1 MKVLKRTKILFGMIK
16 KLFKSIEVKYG
27 DGILSLAANF
37 IQKAAFLIVAIVL
50 ARIFGANL
58 FGKYALLKQAYD
70 VLIVFILFGGDKS
83 IIYFSAINKSDGLN
97 KLLSVIKFVI
107 IIVTVFFLGSIFIR
121 DKLLENYDF
130 SYTIFF
136 LLIFASTLLINLILT
151 FIESYFIGIKSLK
164 TYFKS
169 VIISALFYLPLSFFF
184 GYKYGIIGVFLA
196 FLIHYCIQFFYI
208 YLKEGHTFN
217 KRGMIDFKNDLKQ
230 LYTFSFPIGIG
241 ELLVILT
248 AFYTSIILIKNA
260 SFEDLG
266 LYNVAM
272 RMVMFIVFIPNLL
285 NNILLSYFTISSN
298 KEKLLFKTVF
308 LNLILSGIVGLVFY
322 IFSKPIFSIIGGY
335 FEENLSEVF
344 INLILGILPF
354 CSSLVLLQYLISMN
368 KRWSY
373 LFFRF
378 LREGLTIGIF
388 SFYIKLNYEGNA
400 LLLSK
405 CFLFSNYIS
414 LILLTLFIVFNY
426 YYKKKEV
433 QINSLKP

>member
-1 MKVLKRTKILFGMIK
+1 MIK
-16 KLFKSIEVKYG
+16 KIFNNIAVKYS

-37 IQKAAFLIVAIVL
+37 IQKATFLIVTILL
-50 ARIFGANL
+50 ARVFGPNL
-58 FGKYALLKQAYD
+58 FGKYAFIKQAYD

-83 IIYFSAINKSDGLN
+83 LIYFSAINKNDGLN

-107 IIVTVFFLGSIFIR
+107 IIVSVFFLGSVFIK
-121 DKLLENYDF
+121 DELLKNYNF
-130 SYTIFF
+130 SYPIFF

-151 FIESYFIGIKSLK
+151 FIESYYIGIKSLK

-169 VIISALFYLPLSFFF
+169 VIISALFYLPLSYFL
-184 GYKYGIIGVFLA
+184 GYKFGIIGVFLA
-196 FLIHYCIQFFYI
+196 FFGHYIIQFFYV
-208 YLKEGHTFN
+208 YLKEGNSFN
-217 KRGMIDFKNDLKQ
+217 KQEVIDIKKDLRQ

-248 AFYTSIILIKNA
+248 AFYTSIVLIENA

-285 NNILLSYFTISSN
+285 NNVLLSYFTISNN
-298 KEKLLFKTVF
+298 KEKLLLKTVL

-322 IFSKPIFSIIGGY
+322 AFSKPIFSLIGGY
-335 FEENLSEVF
+335 FEENLNKVF

-354 CSSLVLLQYLISMN
+354 CSSLVLLQYLISMQ

-388 SFYIKLNYEGNA
+388 SFYIKLNFEGNA

-405 CFLFSNYIS
+405 CFLFSNYFS
-414 LILLTLFIVFNY
+414 LILLSLFIIINY
-426 YYKKKEV
+426 FYERKEH
-433 QINSLKP
+433 QINSLKA

>member
-1 MKVLKRTKILFGMIK
+1 MIK
-16 KLFKSIEVKYG
+16 KLFKSVAVKYG
-27 DGILSLAANF
+27 DGILSLTANF
-37 IQKAAFLIVAIVL
+37 IQKAAFLIVAILL
-50 ARIFGANL
+50 ARIFGPNL
-58 FGKYALLKQAYD
+58 FGKYAFLKQAYD

-83 IIYFSAINKSDGLN
+83 LIYFSAINKYDGLN

-107 IIVTVFFLGSIFIR
+107 VIVIVFFFGSIFFR
-121 DKLLENYDF
+121 DKLLENYNL
-130 SYTIFF
+130 SYNLFF
-136 LLIFASTLLINLILT
+136 LLIFALTLLINLILT

-169 VIISALFYLPLSFFF
+169 VIISALFYLPLSYFF

-196 FLIHYCIQFFYI
+196 FLVHYFIQFFYI
-208 YLKEGHTFN
+208 YFKEGYSFD
-217 KRGMIDFKNDLKQ
+217 KRGVNNIKNDLKQ

-260 SFEDLG
+260 NYEDLG

-285 NNILLSYFTISSN
+285 NNILLSYLSTSSN
-298 KEKLLFKTVF
+298 KEKFLLKTVF
-308 LNLILSGIVGLVFY
+308 LNLILSGMVGLVFY
-322 IFSKPIFSIIGGY
+322 IFSKQIFSLFGGY
-335 FEENLSEVF
+335 FEENLNEVF
-344 INLILGILPF
+344 TNLILGILPF
-354 CSSLVLLQYLISMN
+354 CSSLVLLQYLISIH

-388 SFYIKLNYEGNA
+388 SFYIKLHFQGNA
-400 LLLSK
+400 ILLSK

-414 LILLTLFIVFNY
+414 LILLTLYIIINY
-426 YYKKKEV
+426 FYERKER
-433 QINSLKP
+433 QINSLQP

>member
-1 MKVLKRTKILFGMIK
+1 MIK
-16 KLFKSIEVKYG
+16 KLFKSIVGKYG

-37 IQKAAFLIVAIVL
+37 IQKAAFLIVTILL
-50 ARIFGANL
+50 ARIFGPKL
-58 FGKYALLKQAYD
+58 FGKYALIKQAYD
-70 VLIVFILFGGDKS
+70 VLIIFILFGGDKS
-83 IIYFSAINKSDGLN
+83 LIYFSAINKNDGFK
-97 KLLSVIKFVI
+97 KLVSVIKFVI
-107 IIVTVFFLGSIFIR
+107 IIVIVFFLGSIFIR

-130 SYTIFF
+130 SYNIFF

-169 VIISALFYLPLSFFF
+169 IIISSLFYLPLSYFF
-184 GYKYGIIGVFLA
+184 GSRFGIIGVFIA
-196 FLIHYCIQFFYI
+196 FLVHYFIQLFYI
-208 YLKEGHTFN
+208 YLKEGHSFN
-217 KRGMIDFKNDLKQ
+217 KRALNDMKNDLKQ

-272 RMVMFIVFIPNLL
+272 RLVMFIVFIPNLI
-285 NNILLSYFTISSN
+285 NNILLSYFTISNN
-298 KEKLLFKTVF
+298 KEKFLLKTVF
-308 LNLILSGIVGLVFY
+308 LNLILSGLVGFVFY
-322 IFSKPIFSIIGGY
+322 IFSKQIFSLIGGY
-335 FEENLSEVF
+335 FEENLNVVF

-354 CSSLVLLQYLISMN
+354 CSSLVLLQYLISIQ

-388 SFYIKLNYEGNA
+388 SFYIGLNFEGNA

-414 LILLTLFIVFNY
+414 LILLTLFIVINYFNER
-426 YYKKKEV
+426 KKSIV
-433 QINSLKP
+433 

>member
-1 MKVLKRTKILFGMIK
+1 MIK
-16 KLFKSIEVKYG
+16 KLYKSIAVKYG
-27 DGILSLAANF
+27 DGILSLTANF
-37 IQKAAFLIVAIVL
+37 IQKAAFLIVTIIL
-50 ARIFGANL
+50 ARIFGPNL
-58 FGKYALLKQAYD
+58 FGKYAFIKQAYD

-83 IIYFSAINKSDGLN
+83 LIYFSAINKNDGLN
-97 KLLSVIKFVI
+97 KLLSVIKFII
-107 IIVTVFFLGSIFIR
+107 IIVIVFFLGSIFIK
-121 DKLLENYDF
+121 DELLKNYNF
-130 SYTIFF
+130 SYNLFF

-164 TYFKS
+164 TYFNS
-169 VIISALFYLPLSFFF
+169 VIISALFYLPLSYFL

-196 FLIHYCIQFFYI
+196 FLGHYIIQFFYI
-208 YLKEGHTFN
+208 YFKESHSFN
-217 KRGMIDFKNDLKQ
+217 KREVIDIKNDLKQ

-248 AFYTSIILIKNA
+248 AFYTSIVLIKNA
-260 SFEDLG
+260 SFEDLA

-272 RMVMFIVFIPNLL
+272 RMVMFVVFIPNLL
-285 NNILLSYFTISSN
+285 NNILLSYLSISNN
-298 KEKLLFKTVF
+298 KEKFLLKTVF
-308 LNLILSGIVGLVFY
+308 LNLILSGMVGLIFY
-322 IFSKPIFSIIGGY
+322 VFSKPIFSLIGGY
-335 FEENLSEVF
+335 FEENLNEVF

-354 CSSLVLLQYLISMN
+354 CSSLVLLQYLISMQ

-388 SFYIKLNYEGNA
+388 SFYIKLNFVGNA

-426 YYKKKEV
+426 YYNRKER
-433 QINSLKP
+433 QIESVKL

>member
-1 MKVLKRTKILFGMIK
+1 MIK
-16 KLFKSIEVKYG
+16 KLFKSVTVKYG

-37 IQKAAFLIVAIVL
+37 IQKASFLIVTILL
-50 ARIFGANL
+50 ARIFGPNL
-58 FGKYALLKQAYD
+58 FGKYAFIKQAYD

-83 IIYFSAINKSDGLN
+83 LIYFSAINSNDGLN

-107 IIVTVFFLGSIFIR
+107 LIIVVFFLGSIFIK
-121 DKLLENYDF
+121 DELLENYAF
-130 SYTIFF
+130 SYNIFF

-164 TYFKS
+164 IYFKS
-169 VIISALFYLPLSFFF
+169 VIISALFYLPLSYFL
-184 GYKYGIIGVFLA
+184 GYKFGILGVFLA
-196 FLIHYCIQFFYI
+196 FLGHYIIQFFYI
-208 YLKEGHTFN
+208 YLKEGQSFN
-217 KRGMIDFKNDLKQ
+217 NREVIDIKNDLKQ

-248 AFYTSIILIKNA
+248 AFYTSIVLIKNA
-260 SFEDLG
+260 SYEDLG

-298 KEKLLFKTVF
+298 KEKLLLKTVI

-322 IFSKPIFSIIGGY
+322 AFSKQIFALIGGY
-335 FEENLSEVF
+335 FEENLNEVF

-354 CSSLVLLQYLISMN
+354 CSSLVLLQYLISMQ

-405 CFLFSNYIS
+405 CFLISNYIS
-414 LILLTLFIVFNY
+414 FILLTLFIIFNY
-426 YYKKKEV
+426 CMIEQ
-433 QINSLKP
+433 QIDSVKPKS